1 MHRRMQTSIK
11 CVTCFEFAIFWDFEF
26 AMFWDFEFAMF
37 WDFEFAIFWDLV
49 CNLLRLWI
57 CNLLR
62 LWVCNPL
69 RLSLQSSETLSL
81 QSFETEFAMFWDFEV
96 AIFWCFEVAIF
107 WDFEFAILWDWV
119 CNLLRLWACNLLRL
133 SLQSSETLRLQSFE
147 TLSLQSFEICP
158 QSGLGVAVGAQEE
171 ATGATEAEGGDVGSV
186 AWATAQRGAGCL
198 CLQHRRQATSGRH
211 QDQTYG
217 RDGTIQV
224 DLFVVVEKLYRTVFY
239 RSKCTWN
246 SVVLLSPHLSRSVP
260 LLKYLNWFT
269 IALFSFVQ

>member
-1 MHRRMQTSIK
+1 MHRWMQTSIK

-107 WDFEFAILWDWV
+107 WDFEFAIFWDLPSEWIGCGCRCSRRGYRSDWSRRRRCWLSCMSNSSKRSWLPAPPTPPPGYV
-119 CNLLRLWACNLLRL
+119 GPPSRPDIWSRWNNSGRPLCCGRKVVPYRLLSIKMYVEFSRLAFSSVVSL
-133 SLQSSETLRLQSFE
+133 SAA
-147 TLSLQSFEICP
+147 FEIFELAPC
-158 QSGLGVAVGAQEE
+158 
-171 ATGATEAEGGDVGSV
+171 
-186 AWATAQRGAGCL
+186 
-198 CLQHRRQATSGRH
+198 
-211 QDQTYG
+211 
-217 RDGTIQV
+217 
-224 DLFVVVEKLYRTVFY
+224 
-239 RSKCTWN
+239 
-246 SVVLLSPHLSRSVP
+246 LLSHYFHLYNSLSNP
-260 LLKYLNWFT
+260 LINTTSLAEFGARYSKKFQTAT
-269 IALFSFVQ
+269 INQ